1 MVNKLNYQQARRVRG
16 SKFSNLFLDQLAQQD
31 SVTSAIGKTISLKTQ
46 AKIKGIKESFDPL
59 NMVKFLTFG
68 SKLGPALFGKLT
80 GRKQKDIDYF
90 TGRSKSVVG
99 GMNTADKL
107 KGTGQGGDSAGINEQ
122 LSKIYSFLKTSRED
136 DIKLKEKSKNFE
148 EELISEKKLRHDELI
163 ETLNKLMNNIQ
174 GGKPTFEKV
183 QSGESM
189 IDMVKRM
196 IGDAFDSIK
205 DLMALKDILKSVPW
219 SKLLGVMRWF
229 GGPIGIAL
237 LGITSA
243 AMFSEWL
250 KGFIGENVVNKNVIT
265 PEKAV
270 ELLRTPD
277 AYRAIEEYGGR
288 EALLEMAKTGYIK
301 AKEILERGDIKE
313 INQAGGVDFLKKVE
327 SRGAI
332 DTSNI
337 APAADLSQF
346 KPTGPKRPE
355 TGGVALPAQQ
365 KEWDKTWSKVY
376 NPKTGKRLDLDM
388 ASSMSEQ
395 DVNNEMTRMKGRTQS
410 VSPSVVAPEPVVPTP
425 AGKLTPTVTPSPVSS
440 LTNNNITMA
449 MDAAYTGAKASKP
462 IVNNTVNNTSSK
474 NKERPGL
481 RPSQISV
488 RNDEPT
494 FMGLI
499 INSTR
504 VV

>member
-1 MVNKLNYQQARRVRG
+1 
-16 SKFSNLFLDQLAQQD
+16 
-31 SVTSAIGKTISLKTQ
+31 
-46 AKIKGIKESFDPL
+46 
-59 NMVKFLTFG
+59 
-68 SKLGPALFGKLT
+68 
-80 GRKQKDIDYF
+80 
-90 TGRSKSVVG
+90 
-99 GMNTADKL
+99 
-107 KGTGQGGDSAGINEQ
+107 
-122 LSKIYSFLKTSRED
+122 
-136 DIKLKEKSKNFE
+136 
-148 EELISEKKLRHDELI
+148 
-163 ETLNKLMNNIQ
+163 
-174 GGKPTFEKV
+174 
-183 QSGESM
+183 
-189 IDMVKRM
+189 
-196 IGDAFDSIK
+196 
-205 DLMALKDILKSVPW
+205 
-219 SKLLGVMRWF
+219 
-229 GGPIGIAL
+229 
-237 LGITSA
+237 
-243 AMFSEWL
+243 
-250 KGFIGENVVNKNVIT
+250 
-265 PEKAV
+265 
-270 ELLRTPD
+270 
-277 AYRAIEEYGGR
+277 
-288 EALLEMAKTGYIK
+288 MAKTGYIK